1 MVFSEV
7 AMLALMLTC
16 ATGAWAQDEAKT
28 AVSVFESPDP
38 EITRVAASVL
48 MLSKFKPAVCAGRP
62 CAMQFPL
69 EVNLRKVL

>member
-7 AMLALMLTC
+7 AMLALILTC
-16 ATGAWAQDEAKT
+16 ATGAWARDEAT

-48 MLSKFKPAVCAGRP
+48 MLFKHKPAVYAGRT
-62 CAMQFPL
+62 CAMQFPF
-69 EVNLRKVL
+69 EVNLRRTL

>member
-1 MVFSEV
+1 MVFSKV
-7 AMLALMLTC
+7 AMLALILTC

-48 MLSKFKPAVCAGRP
+48 MLFKHKPAVCAGT
-62 CAMQFPL
+62 CAMQFAF